1 MLYFFLSY
9 ARGPDD
15 LFVRRFYNDLCSEV
29 RVHAGVGHD
38 VEVGFLDNHNI
49 EPGQLW
55 PQALVN
61 AIAECST
68 FLALYSPAYFLSR
81 PCGKEWKLF
90 EQRSNSAA
98 ADEANRIPGLI
109 PIVWLPPRELP
120 PVAQAVHYD
129 LDVPEDDYRRRGL
142 RQLLRLQR
150 MHDAYIDFLSTV
162 TEHIVAAA
170 RTPPPPLGSLD
181 LDFDRLE
188 SAFHGPVPGP
198 DDTGELIPARFG
210 TGQMIHFV
218 VAAPTRA
225 EAEAINRD
233 DGYYGADPLE
243 WAPFGPAQP
252 QPLREYA
259 QKVASEYG
267 FESMFTGVDRL
278 ADRVKVAQQFNH
290 IVVLLVDPWSAD
302 VAAHRERL
310 LEYDHHRDHV
320 SAMLVVMSAAD
331 PQTQAHRAR
340 LADLMHATLGNNE
353 RRLDEVM
360 LRRSVLTWPSFEADL
375 AVVLAEARNR
385 LVADGRVYRRP
396 PPGDYAPRPILEG
409 P

>member
-15 LFVRRFYNDLCSEV
+15 VFVRKFYSDLCNEV
-29 RVHAGVGHD
+29 RAHAGVGHD

-49 EPGQLW
+49 EPGQHW
-55 PQALVN
+55 PQALVD
-61 AIAECST
+61 AIADCSC

-90 EQRSNSAA
+90 EQRSHGSHF
-98 ADEANRIPGLI
+98 DESPRIQGLI

-120 PVAQAVHYD
+120 PEVQAVHYD
-129 LDVPEDDYRRRGL
+129 LDVADEDYRRRGL

-150 MHDAYIDFLSTV
+150 NRDAYLEFLSNIAERIV
-162 TEHIVAAA
+162 TAA
-170 RTPPPPLGSLD
+170 RTPPPRGSVNQ
-181 LDFDRLE
+181 DFAQTD
-188 SAFHGPVPGP
+188 SAFHLSRLGLE
-198 DDTGELIPARFG
+198 DSGELPARFG

-225 EAEAINRD
+225 EAEGIERD
-233 DGYYGADPLE
+233 GGFYGADPLE
-243 WAPFGPAQP
+243 WSPFGPGQP

-259 QKVASEYG
+259 QKVASDAG
-267 FESMFTGVDRL
+267 FESMFTGLDRL
-278 ADRVKVAQQFNH
+278 ADRVKMAQQYNH

-310 LEYDHHRDHV
+310 LEIDHLRDHV
-320 SAMLVVMSAAD
+320 SAMLVVMSATD
-331 PQTQAHRAR
+331 PQTQANSPR
-340 LADLMHATLGNNE
+340 LVDLMHDTLGNNE
-353 RRLDEVM
+353 RRLGEV
-360 LRRSVLTWPSFEADL
+360 LSRRSVLTWPSFEADL
-375 AVVLAEARNR
+375 AAVLAEARNR
-385 LVADGRVYRRP
+385 LVADGRISRRP
-396 PPGDYAPRPILEG
+396 PPGDYPPRPILEG

>member
-15 LFVRRFYNDLCSEV
+15 LFVRKFYNDLCSEV
-29 RVHAGVGHD
+29 RVHAGRSHD
-38 VEVGFLDNHNI
+38 DEVGFLDNHNI
-49 EPGQLW
+49 EPGQHW

-61 AIAECST
+61 AIAECSC

-90 EQRSNSAA
+90 ELRSRPSAR
-98 ADEANRIPGLI
+98 DDSTPLPGLI

-120 PVAQAVHYD
+120 EVARSVHYD
-129 LDVPEDDYRRRGL
+129 LDVQEDDYRRRGL

-150 MHDAYIDFLSTV
+150 MHDAYIDFVSTIA
-162 TEHIVAAA
+162 EHIVAAG
-170 RTPPPPLGSLD
+170 RTPPPRGFTD
-181 LDFDRLE
+181 LDFEQLE
-188 SAFHGPVPGP
+188 SAFHPAKAGPE
-198 DDTGELIPARFG
+198 DSGELPARFG
-210 TGQMIHFV
+210 TGQTIHFV

-225 EAEAINRD
+225 EAEAIERD
-233 DGYYGADPLE
+233 GDFYGADALH
-243 WAPFGPAQP
+243 WAPFGPQQP

-259 QKVASEYG
+259 QKVASEFG
-267 FESMFTGVDRL
+267 FESLFTGLDRL
-278 ADRVKVAQQFNH
+278 ADRVKVAQQYNH
-290 IVVLLVDPWSAD
+290 IVVLLVDPWSAEI
-302 VAAHRERL
+302 AAHRERL

-331 PQTQAHRAR
+331 AQTQAHSAR
-340 LADLMHATLGNNE
+340 LADLMHDTLGNNE